1 MSHGG
6 GPLKRQLIQRSI
18 LSIIL
23 LIVPVLCQYAL
34 DPEKPV
40 DFYIH
45 DVLDTED
52 GLPQNTIFAVRQ
64 TRDGYIWLGTQ
75 EGLVRFNGKDIR
87 VFDLGNTG
95 GLPGNM
101 ITALVEDNDG
111 ALWLGTDKGIGR
123 FKNGEFTSFTTGNS
137 LSTDKITALCLH
149 PDGSIWVASRG
160 SGINTI
166 KNSVISHF
174 DLPQVPLAR
183 DIRTIYID
191 RKGNIWAGAAGVGI
205 IRIKNSDHSV
215 EIFDEERGLPSLTV
229 SAFLEDHRGNLWV
242 GTAAGLALFNHKD
255 VSFKTY
261 HAGDGFPGGY
271 VGTFCE
277 DRDGN
282 LWIGTNG
289 DGLIRFTDG
298 KFSIYNLKKGLSND
312 VVTSICEDREGCLW
326 IGTNGG
332 GLNQLKD
339 GKFSVLDSE
348 LGLSSDVVL
357 PILQSA
363 SGDIYIGTEGGGL
376 NRLSHEKITVYDKKN
391 GLPHNNIYALYEDRQ
406 GAIWIGTCGGGLSCL
421 NVATGA
427 LKTYTDKDGLAAN
440 SIWSMNGD
448 SSGALWIGTYK
459 GGLNRFKGGKFT
471 VFNTENGLSHNNVT
485 VIFEDSKKN
494 LWVGTSGGGLNRIKD
509 GEIKIYN
516 KDSGLSGNSVM
527 ALLEDKEGALWIGTM
542 DDGLNRLKNGV
553 FTSCRKE
560 NGLYDNMVLFILEDG
575 SGNFWMGCN
584 KGIYRAP
591 RKDLNDF
598 CDGKIPSVTSIGYGK
613 ADGMKS
619 PECNAPCQPSSLKAR
634 DGKLWF
640 PTLKGAV
647 IIDPVKIRINKLPPP
662 VVIENILAGG
672 RSFDPRMKAEI
683 APGSKSLEFHY
694 AALSYISR
702 ENVRFRYMLEGF
714 DPAWINAGDRGKA
727 FYTNLSP
734 GTYRFRVIACNNDG
748 VWNNTGASFDFELKP
763 FIYQTWWFYLSCGLA
778 VIILGFGSYRLR
790 VKQLKR
796 REAEL
801 ERLVD
806 RRTGELQAANKEL
819 KQLLKSL
826 REANEVARKE
836 REIAE
841 AANRSKSHF
850 LARMSH
856 EIRTPMN
863 SVVGF
868 TEMLLETDLNEDQQE
883 YAVTINQS
891 SEALC
896 WILNDITDLA
906 KIEAGELTFDPI
918 DFEVETTAFEV
929 CQMIAPRIGDKRIEV
944 FCRVA
949 DRVPP
954 FVKQD
959 QFRFRQVLTNL
970 MTNAVKFTAEG
981 EIELSID
988 VEEAQADRLKLHAM
1002 VRDTGIG
1009 IPPDKLETI
1018 FEPFQQADGSITRKY
1033 GGTGLG
1039 LSISREI
1046 ARMMGG
1052 DVWVK
1057 SEPGKGAVFH
1067 FIAWVEKSPKV
1078 IEKTLS
1084 METLKG
1090 KRALAVDDNANNLE
1104 ILERLLTR
1112 NGILV
1117 KKLTAGREVVPELQD
1132 ALKNR
1137 TPFDICILDIQMP
1150 GMSGYEV
1157 AEQIRKQVPPLSTIP
1172 ILAFSSAMSKQFQ
1185 KNRDNLF
1192 DLFLT
1197 KPVPSPKLL
1206 SAIEKLLGENDKNK
1220 NPANDAKGLGKK
1232 RKKTVTPAGVTSQP
1246 LHILLVEDNL
1256 INQKL
1261 ARYMLSREGHRL
1273 DVAENGK
1280 EAVEK
1285 FLVEPGDFDLILMDI
1300 QMPEMD
1306 GREAARIIRN
1316 KGFTHVPIIAMT
1328 AESMK
1333 GDREKC
1339 LAAGMNDYISKPIN
1353 REEVLE
1359 IIKKWV

>member
-1 MSHGG
+1 M
-6 GPLKRQLIQRSI
+6 KRQLIQRSI

-52 GLPQNTIFAVRQ
+52 GLPQNTILAVRQ
-64 TRDGYIWLGTQ
+64 TRDGYLWLGTQ
-75 EGLVRFNGKDIR
+75 EGLARYNGKDIR
-87 VFDLGNTG
+87 VFDLGNTRG
-95 GLPGNM
+95 FPGNS
-101 ITALVEDNDG
+101 ITALVEDTDG
-111 ALWLGTDKGIGR
+111 ALWMGSNKGIGR
-123 FKNGEFTSFTTGNS
+123 LKNGEFTSFTTDSS
-137 LSTDKITALCLH
+137 LSSDKITALCLY

-160 SGINTI
+160 GGINTI
-166 KNSVISHF
+166 KDGVISQF
-174 DLPQVPLAR
+174 ALPRVPLAR
-183 DIRTIYID
+183 DIRTIYVD

-205 IRIKNSDHSV
+205 IRINNNDHSI
-215 EIFDEERGLPSLTV
+215 EIFNEEQGLPSRHV
-229 SAFLEDHRGNLWV
+229 VAFLEDSRGNLWV
-242 GTAAGLALFNHKD
+242 GTDAGLVLFDYNH

-261 HAGDGFPGGY
+261 RAEDGFPGRF
-271 VGTFCE
+271 VGAFCE

-282 LWIGTNG
+282 LWIGTDG

-298 KFSIYNLKKGLSND
+298 KFSEYNLKKGLSND
-312 VVTSICEDREGCLW
+312 VITSICEDREGNLW
-326 IGTNGG
+326 IGTAGG

-339 GKFSVLDSE
+339 EKFMVLDKE

-357 PILQSA
+357 AILQSA
-363 SGDIYIGTEGGGL
+363 SGDKYIGTEGGGL
-376 NRLSHEKITVYDKKN
+376 NRLSQEKIIVYDKKN
-391 GLPHNNIYALYEDRQ
+391 GLPHNKINALYEDRQ
-406 GAIWIGTCGGGLSCL
+406 GAIWIGTNGGGLSCL

-427 LKTYTDKDGLAAN
+427 IKTYTDKDGLSNN
-440 SIWSMNGD
+440 SIWSLNGD
-448 SSGALWIGTYK
+448 SSGALWIGTYN
-459 GGLNRFKGGKFT
+459 GGLNRFKDGKFT
-471 VFNTENGLSHNNVT
+471 VFNTENGLSHNNVI

-494 LWVGTSGGGLNRIKD
+494 LWVGTSGGGMNLIKD
-509 GEIKIYN
+509 GKITIYN
-516 KDSGLSGNSVM
+516 KDNGLSGNSVM
-527 ALLEDKEGALWIGTM
+527 AFYEDKEGALWIGTM
-542 DDGLNRLKNGV
+542 DGGLNRLKNGV
-553 FTSCRKE
+553 FTACRKE
-560 NGLYDNMVLFILEDG
+560 NGLFDNMALQIMEDDN
-575 SGNFWMGCN
+575 GNFWMGCN
-584 KGIYRAP
+584 KGIYRVP
-591 RKDLNDF
+591 RKELNDF
-598 CDGKIPSVTSIGYGK
+598 CDGKLPNVTSIGYGK

-619 PECNAPCQPSSLKAR
+619 PECNGPCQPSGLKAR

-647 IIDPVKIRINKLPPP
+647 IIDPGKIKINALPPP
-662 VVIENILAGG
+662 VIIENILIGD
-672 RSFDPRMKAEI
+672 RSFDPRMTARM
-683 APGSKSLEFHY
+683 APGSRNIEFHY

-702 ENVRFRYMLEGF
+702 ENVRFKYMLEGF
-714 DPAWINAGDRGKA
+714 DPAWIDAGDRGKA

-734 GTYRFRVIACNNDG
+734 GAYRFRVSACNNDG
-748 VWNNTGASFDFELKP
+748 VWNNTGAAFDFVLES
-763 FIYQTWWFYLSCGLA
+763 FFYQTLLFYISCGLA
-778 VIILGFGSYRLR
+778 VILLGFGSYRLR

-796 REAEL
+796 REVEL

-806 RRTGELQAANKEL
+806 RRTGELQTANKEL

-918 DFEVETTAFEV
+918 DFEVETTAFDV
-929 CQMIAPRIGDKRIEV
+929 CQMITPRIGDKRIEII
-944 FCRVA
+944 CRVA

-970 MTNAVKFTAEG
+970 MTNAVKFTEEG

-988 VEEAQADRLKLHAM
+988 VAEAQAHRLKLHAM

-1117 KKLTAGREVVPELQD
+1117 KKLTAGRGVITELHD

-1157 AEQIRKQVPPLSTIP
+1157 AEQIRKQAPPLSTIP

-1185 KNRDNLF
+1185 KTRDNLF

-1197 KPVPSPKLL
+1197 KPVPSQKLL

-1220 NPANDAKGLGKK
+1220 NPEIEARGIKKK
-1232 RKKTVTPAGVTSQP
+1232 RKTVTPAGVTSNP

-1273 DVAENGK
+1273 EVAENGK

-1285 FLVEPGDFDLILMDI
+1285 FLVGPGDFDLILMDI

-1306 GREAARIIRN
+1306 GREAARIIRS
-1316 KGFTHVPIIAMT
+1316 KGFSHIPIIAMT

-1359 IIKKWV
+1359 MIKKWV